1 MSQPSVRVG
10 LFWKDERGSA
20 TIETVIWIPIF
31 VWFLALIINVS
42 MVLFEK
48 NQAYRV
54 VQNANRIV
62 STGYMQTEEE
72 VEDYIRERLTNIA
85 PAATIDTTI
94 ADGTVTSV
102 VSYQV
107 SDLLLPQ
114 KMTDLANIWINI
126 SSEHFM
132 EY

>member
-1 MSQPSVRVG
+1 M
-10 LFWKDERGSA
+10 
-20 TIETVIWIPIF
+20 IWIPIF

-72 VEDYIRERLTNIA
+72 VEDYIRERIAHIA
-85 PAATIDTTI
+85 PSATINTTI

-102 VSYQV
+102 VAYRV
-107 SDLLLPQ
+107 TELLLPQ